1 MRAYELIELSAL
13 IAVNGRTFVQGRG
26 RLSESSISQY
36 WSVSRSRFDRWAQ
49 ALKSDG
55 VRLRSGQEGRSAIWR
70 HVRPVLEEILTGEI
84 LTRIWTAAACQHD
97 RQRGSSYVSPVVR
110 SVFLGHL
117 EARNRA
123 LNFMFH
129 AQEYDRDAVLDINR
143 VRNRSE
149 RWTDLLLAYLASLGD
164 VADVAFDHKRVLDFA
179 EDALDHFPQS
189 HAGQSWQLLR
199 ASLQNSFGLC
209 LAESAP
215 NGDLNAQIVTSVLAS
230 FRPEVFDA
238 ADDLG
243 SLWME
248 RLEYTAAD
256 AEALIEELLAVDSP
270 SDQRRGSA
278 IATPGKKVT

>member
-13 IAVNGRTFVQGRG
+13 IAVNGESFVQGQG
-26 RLSESSISQY
+26 RLSDSSISQY
-36 WSVSRSRFDRWAQ
+36 WSVSRRRFDRWAQ
-49 ALKSDG
+49 ALKSDCE
-55 VRLRSGQEGRSAIWR
+55 RLRSRQEKTPVIWR
-70 HVRPVLEEILTGEI
+70 HARPVLEEILTGEM
-84 LTRIWTAAACQHD
+84 LTRIWTAAACHRD
-97 RQRGSSYVSPVVR
+97 RQCGSSYVSPVVR

-129 AQEYDRDAVLDINR
+129 AQEHDRDAVLDINR

-149 RWTDLLLAYLASLGD
+149 RWTDMLLAYLTPLGD
-164 VADVAFDHKRVLDFA
+164 VADLAFDRKRAIDFA
-179 EDALDHFPQS
+179 EDVLDHFRQS

-199 ASLQNSFGLC
+199 AALQNSFGDC
-209 LAESAP
+209 LAETAP
-215 NGDLNAQIVTSVLAS
+215 NGDLNAQIASSILAG

-238 ADDLG
+238 TDDLG

-248 RLEYTAAD
+248 RLEYTTAD

-270 SDQRRGSA
+270 SDRPRG
-278 IATPGKKVT
+278 IVVATAGRNVT

>member
-13 IAVNGRTFVQGRG
+13 IAVNGRSFVEGQG
-26 RLSESSISQY
+26 RLSEASISQY

-49 ALKSDG
+49 TLRTDG
-55 VRLRSGQEGRSAIWR
+55 ERLRSGAQKTPVIWR
-70 HVRPVLEEILTGEI
+70 HVRPALEEILTGEM
-84 LTRIWTAAACQHD
+84 LTRIWTAVACQHD

-129 AQEYDRDAVLDINR
+129 AQEHDLDAVLDINR

-149 RWTDLLLAYLASLGD
+149 RWTDMLLAYLTPLCD
-164 VADVAFDHKRVLDFA
+164 VAKVAFERKRVVDFA
-179 EDALDHFPQS
+179 EDVRDLFHRPNAR
-189 HAGQSWQLLR
+189 QSWQLLR
-199 ASLQNSFGLC
+199 MALQNSFGNC
-209 LAESAP
+209 LAEKAP
-215 NGDLNAQIVTSVLAS
+215 NGDLNSQIVTSILAS
-230 FRPEVFDA
+230 FRPETFDA
-238 ADDLG
+238 TGDLG

-248 RLEYTAAD
+248 RLEYTTAD

-270 SDQRRGSA
+270 AERPCGSVLRLPERVA
-278 IATPGKKVT
+278 K